1 MPGCVRQPEGL
12 AGAVLGRPALGAVPC
27 QQAARGIPRAA
38 YARHPRQ
45 LRRHPPAP
53 DVHYFSALR
62 RAASRLRRAGR
73 VPVRGS
79 DADILRAFAAAV
91 VRAHLAVHQQL
102 RDGDHRLAA
111 LLAMAAEG
119 AGRAGGSGEHRVK
132 CVSLRGYAVARNFRR
147 CLFRLKGLS
156 QMALLELGG
165 KRFTI
170 PVGEVTLGSDASC
183 GISLSG
189 AAVLPRH
196 ALLQGQADGQV
207 IIRKASPAADILING
222 VRLGAEPTPLL
233 HGDKVEVGGHEL
245 TFVDERRS
253 GSTQFVKAFTPAT
266 AAGPAKAGVKP
277 QAIGVTGG
285 RIVSLTDGRE
295 YVIATASLVFGREA
309 GCDVVVAGKDV
320 SRRHAEIVQTP
331 KGYLLVD
338 TSTNGTFVNE
348 ERVEGQRILARTDVI
363 RLGDEQFRFYADA
376 APATAAPPPPPGPAA
391 SPPQA
396 APPPSAPSPGTQP
409 VGGSGQAAPPPGAG
423 DRLRHTVHGLEAYV
437 PPSPRSAT
445 GGALASFLVRSGGLA
460 GQRLSVKTPVVNIGR
475 ADYNDL
481 VVPDPSVSTSHAKL
495 QRREGVWVLV
505 DLDSTNGTFVDGE
518 QVKGEAPLAPGATVR
533 LGDVQLVFEPS
544 DDAMSIAKG
553 GGTQMLRTPHS
564 TALNAPPRP
573 ASPPSQPPA
582 SPSRPSPAPPA
593 SPAPPLRPQPPT
605 PSRPGPRPKRPAAQ
619 QPPPKK
625 GKGCGGSAAALVVG
639 GGAIV
644 ALLHR
649 LLA

>member
-1 MPGCVRQPEGL
+1 
-12 AGAVLGRPALGAVPC
+12 
-27 QQAARGIPRAA
+27 
-38 YARHPRQ
+38 
-45 LRRHPPAP
+45 
-53 DVHYFSALR
+53 
-62 RAASRLRRAGR
+62 
-73 VPVRGS
+73 
-79 DADILRAFAAAV
+79 
-91 VRAHLAVHQQL
+91 
-102 RDGDHRLAA
+102 
-111 LLAMAAEG
+111 
-119 AGRAGGSGEHRVK
+119 
-132 CVSLRGYAVARNFRR
+132 
-147 CLFRLKGLS
+147 
-156 QMALLELGG
+156 MALLELGG

-183 GISLSG
+183 AISLSG

-207 IIRKASPAADILING
+207 IIRKVSPAADVLING

-266 AAGPAKAGVKP
+266 AAGPAKAAVKP
-277 QAIGVTGG
+277 PAIGVTGG
-285 RIVSLTDGRE
+285 RVVSLTDGRE
-295 YVIATASLVFGREA
+295 YVIAAASLVFGREA
-309 GCDVVVAGKDV
+309 GCDVVVPGKDV

-348 ERVEGQRILARTDVI
+348 ERLEGQRILARTDVI
-363 RLGDEQFRFYADA
+363 RLGDEQFRFYTDA

-391 SPPQA
+391 GPPQA
-396 APPPSAPSPGTQP
+396 APPAPSPGTQP
-409 VGGSGQAAPPPGAG
+409 VGGSGQTAPPPGAG

-437 PPSPRSAT
+437 PPSPRSAA
-445 GGALASFLVRSGGLA
+445 GGSLASFLVRSGGLA

-518 QVKGEAPLAPGATVR
+518 QVKGDAPLAPGATVR

-544 DDAMSIAKG
+544 DDALSIVKG

-564 TALNAPPRP
+564 TAPNAPPRP

-582 SPSRPSPAPPA
+582 SPSRTPQS
-593 SPAPPLRPQPPT
+593 PPLRPQPPT

>member
-1 MPGCVRQPEGL
+1 
-12 AGAVLGRPALGAVPC
+12 
-27 QQAARGIPRAA
+27 
-38 YARHPRQ
+38 
-45 LRRHPPAP
+45 
-53 DVHYFSALR
+53 
-62 RAASRLRRAGR
+62 
-73 VPVRGS
+73 
-79 DADILRAFAAAV
+79 
-91 VRAHLAVHQQL
+91 
-102 RDGDHRLAA
+102 
-111 LLAMAAEG
+111 
-119 AGRAGGSGEHRVK
+119 
-132 CVSLRGYAVARNFRR
+132 
-147 CLFRLKGLS
+147 
-156 QMALLELGG
+156 MALLELGG

-183 GISLSG
+183 AISLSG

-207 IIRKASPAADILING
+207 IIRKVSPAADVLING

-253 GSTQFVKAFTPAT
+253 GSTQYVQAFTPAT
-266 AAGPAKAGVKP
+266 AGAPAKAGVKP
-277 QAIGVTGG
+277 AAIGVTGG
-285 RIVSLTDGRE
+285 RVVSLTDGRE
-295 YVIATASLVFGREA
+295 YVITGASLVFGREA
-309 GCDVVVAGKDV
+309 GCDVVVPGKDV

-331 KGYLLVD
+331 KGYLIVD
-338 TSTNGTFVNE
+338 SSTNGTSVNDA
-348 ERVEGQRILARTDVI
+348 RVEGQRLLARADVI
-363 RLGDEQFRFYADA
+363 TIGEEKFRFYAD
-376 APATAAPPPPPGPAA
+376 TAAPPTENPPAGPAA
-391 SPPQA
+391 SA
-396 APPPSAPSPGTQP
+396 PSAVAPTKGGQSLKETTHGVPAASRPS
-409 VGGSGQAAPPPGAG
+409 
-423 DRLRHTVHGLEAYV
+423 
-437 PPSPRSAT
+437 
-445 GGALASFLVRSGGLA
+445 GALASFLVRGGSLK

-481 VVPDPSVSTSHAKL
+481 VVPDESVSTTHAKL

-505 DLDSTNGTFVDGE
+505 DLDSTNGTFIDGE

-544 DDAMSIAKG
+544 DDALGIAKG

-582 SPSRPSPAPPA
+582 SPSRPPP
-593 SPAPPLRPQPPT
+593 SPPLRPQPPT